1 MITLDNCKMQKS
13 YADSM
18 IEILEKWRTDD
29 SIEKTEADYQ
39 VANALFNQ
47 LSNLSKGMAL
57 MERILGDNAEKPAK
71 KEKKKEEPKP
81 TPDDLDDLF

>member
-1 MITLDNCKMQKS
+1 MITVDNCKMQKS

-18 IEILEKWRTDD
+18 IEILEKWRADD
-29 SIEKTEADYQ
+29 SIKKSEADYQ

-57 MERILGDNAEKPAK
+57 MERILGDNAEKPDK
-71 KEKKKEEPKP
+71 KEKKKE
-81 TPDDLDDLF
+81 

>member
-1 MITLDNCKMQKS
+1 MITVDNCKMQKS

-18 IEILEKWRTDD
+18 IEILEKWRADD
-29 SIEKTEADYQ
+29 SIKKSEADYQ

-57 MERILGDNAEKPAK
+57 MERILGDNAEKPDK
-71 KEKKKEEPKP
+71 KEKKKEEPKT